1 MSVLIGALLALSG
14 CGSSGSTKTY
24 ETSTQP
30 AIPEVPNPG
39 GDALVVTNTGEGNVG
54 MSYTKI
60 ADGSILVDCGE
71 GGCGDVYSGNE
82 MTDDNSDSSDSSTAC
97 EGGNCGNTPDDT
109 SGGTTTTT
117 TP

>member
-1 MSVLIGALLALSG
+1 MKKLLFMSVLIGALLALSG

-30 AIPEVPNPG
+30 AIPEIPNTN

-82 MTDDNSDSSDSSTAC
+82 MTDDNSDSSSAC

-109 SGGTTTTT
+109 TT